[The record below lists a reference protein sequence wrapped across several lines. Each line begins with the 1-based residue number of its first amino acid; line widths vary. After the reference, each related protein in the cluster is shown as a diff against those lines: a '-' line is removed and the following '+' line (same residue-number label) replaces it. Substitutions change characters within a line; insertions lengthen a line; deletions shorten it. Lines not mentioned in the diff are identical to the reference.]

1 MKKNPERIDTRNLN
15 VRMQDLE
22 MKLDHALFLLGEYR
36 RMRLCDRCG
45 EDVDDDGAAAEYSI
59 GTVR

>member
-1 MKKNPERIDTRNLN
+1 
-15 VRMQDLE
+15 